1 MSTPERPAQH
11 PYDRIT
17 VEDLVGKG
25 GIKWAEDP
33 EVIGAFIAETDF
45 GVAEPIRRALR
56 EMDAR
61 DLFGYAPPWMIRD
74 LQQATAEL
82 YAREHGWEPPAEWIA
97 PLPDVVAGF
106 SAVLEMYADPR
117 SPVILPTPAYMPF
130 LEVPRLQGRRIIEVP
145 MHRDPEA
152 EIPWR
157 LDLEELDAAFAQC
170 QDAPGVLV
178 LCNPHNP
185 TGKVHTREEMLG
197 IAEVVHRRG
206 GRVFSDEIHGPVV
219 YAGARHVPYASVS
232 ERAASHALTATAASK
247 AFNIPGL
254 RCAQLIFSNPDD
266 AALWRER
273 GTFVSKS
280 ASNPGMLATVAA
292 YRDSCDWAHET
303 RDYLQGTRDEL
314 PSLLD
319 EHLPGAS
326 MILPESTFLAW
337 IDLSGVRS
345 PRLREALAAGRTAQQ
360 LLLEEAK
367 VSLTDG
373 ALCGRGSEAHVR
385 LNFGMPRPVLREAF
399 ARMGRA
405 LA

>member
-1 MSTPERPAQH
+1 M
-11 PYDRIT
+11 
-17 VEDLVGKG
+17 EDLVDKG
-25 GIKWAEDP
+25 GIKWADDP

-56 EMDAR
+56 DLDAR

-82 YAREHGWEPPAEWIA
+82 YAREHGWEVPAERVA

-106 SAVLEMYADPR
+106 SAVLEIYTEPQA
-117 SPVILPTPAYMPF
+117 PVILPTPAYMPF
-130 LEVPRLQGRRIIEVP
+130 LQVPALHGREIIQVP
-145 MHRDPEA
+145 MRREA
-152 EIPWR
+152 EAAVPWR

-170 QDAPGVLV
+170 SEAAGLLV

-197 IAEVVHRRG
+197 ISEVVHRHG

-219 YAGARHVPYASVS
+219 YSGARHLPYASLS
-232 ERAASHALTATAASK
+232 ERTAEHAITATAASK

-254 RCAQLIFSNPDD
+254 RCAQLIFSNDDD
-266 AALWRER
+266 AARWLTH

-280 ASNPGMLATVAA
+280 AANPGMLATVAA
-292 YRDSCDWAHET
+292 YRESCDWAQET
-303 RDYLQGTRDEL
+303 RDYLQGNRDEL
-314 PSLLD
+314 PGLLA

-326 MILPESTFLAW
+326 MILPEATFLAW
-337 IDLSGVRS
+337 IDISGVES
-345 PRLREALAAGRTAQQ
+345 PRLREAQERGESAQEFFLREAA
-360 LLLEEAK
+360 
-367 VSLTDG
+367 VHLTDG
-373 ALCGRGSEAHVR
+373 ALCGAGWESHLR

-405 LA
+405 IR